1 MYTSCRPHA
10 RAFHHHHPA
19 DLAQRG
25 GGQPGLLPAAAWRWG
40 GAAPRASLV
49 AARTAT
55 EEAVYEVVLRQAAL
69 VEDLQGR
76 RAAREAD
83 TGQRRRWRDEQ
94 LEQEGD
100 AELGWGLLGDAYDR
114 CGEVCAEYAKTF
126 YLDNLF
132 SLKPNTHAYTSDP
145 LQFGNYGKASMDA
158 AATAPTPLPTPHGDS
173 VLSRVLRV
181 PANKP
186 ITLRFIDD
194 SQGFMLGNDY
204 ILLHVVGSARVLNHE
219 EMGHVDCYNT
229 L

>member
-1 MYTSCRPHA
+1 
-10 RAFHHHHPA
+10 
-19 DLAQRG
+19 
-25 GGQPGLLPAAAWRWG
+25 
-40 GAAPRASLV
+40 
-49 AARTAT
+49 
-55 EEAVYEVVLRQAAL
+55 
-69 VEDLQGR
+69 
-76 RAAREAD
+76 
-83 TGQRRRWRDEQ
+83 
-94 LEQEGD
+94 
-100 AELGWGLLGDAYDR
+100 
-114 CGEVCAEYAKTF
+114 
-126 YLDNLF
+126 
-132 SLKPNTHAYTSDP
+132 
-145 LQFGNYGKASMDA
+145 MDA